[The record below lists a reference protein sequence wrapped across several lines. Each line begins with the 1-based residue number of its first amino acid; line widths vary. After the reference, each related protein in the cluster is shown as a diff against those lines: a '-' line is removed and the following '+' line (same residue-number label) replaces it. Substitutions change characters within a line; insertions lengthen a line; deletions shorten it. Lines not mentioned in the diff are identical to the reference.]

1 MDKVYKMLFENITS
15 GKVDRKAGVDI
26 LKALKEEENHNTR
39 DDMAIIG
46 ISAKFPGAENIS
58 EFWTNLRSGVNSI
71 TDFPENRR
79 QDSDA
84 FVPFTYMKNED
95 VKYCKGGYLK
105 EVDKFDHRF
114 FGISPKEAS
123 LMDPSQRIFLETA
136 WNAIED
142 GGYGGKK
149 LMGSRT
155 GLYIGYS
162 GWPMYGQFVS
172 HVEPAAFDVSVT
184 GNISAII
191 SRRIPYLMDMSS
203 PSMLIDTACSSSLVA
218 LHLACQGIRNGD
230 CDQALVGAIRLLL
243 MPIEGMISYGIES
256 KDYNSKPFDDSA
268 DGTTL
273 SEGVA
278 AILIKPLRKAIKDR
292 DNVYAVIKGTACNQ
306 DGGSVGLTAQSAA
319 AQENVIV
326 KAWEDSGINPETIS
340 YIEGFGA
347 CTKLGDTLEIEG
359 IQRAFGRYTHRK
371 QFCGIG
377 SVKSNIGHLD
387 SCSGLAGLIKSVLSL
402 KHREIPPTLNFR
414 NPNKSIN
421 FEQSPVYINDR
432 LKKWDSDIAKKRCGI
447 SSFGFSGTNAHV
459 VLEEAAEINVER
471 NLTKKHFFIFVLSA
485 KSKESLEEL
494 IKAYKDYVRNE
505 KEVRLHDICY
515 TSSTGRGHYN
525 YRLALIAESE
535 AEFTEKLEKL
545 DAAEVINNREDNVY
559 FGWHK
564 AVPANKEFRQ
574 DGELTESEIRE
585 YGKAANLLIDKYKKD
600 IYGEKSILAE
610 LCGLYV
616 KGADL
621 DWERL
626 YEGDK
631 YYRISLP
638 VYPFERKR
646 CWINVK
652 KKPEEYIKP
661 GTKTDKARLENVLD
675 ENIDFKF

>member
-26 LKALKEEENHNTR
+26 LKALKEEENHNAR